1 MVVRQHGPK
10 AVQGGRRY
18 AYTEAYRNTL
28 DYFTGALEELGFEVS
43 TDPVGTLVAR
53 NRPAGVPVFGIGSHC
68 DSNRN
73 GGKYDGTMG
82 VVTALE
88 VCRLNAELGLD
99 LPKPP
104 PTQVVSIRL
113 PSALLNQ
120 LKAFASARD
129 VPYQALIKLLLA
141 ESLAKRRAA

>member
-1 MVVRQHGPK
+1 MTQK
-10 AVQGGRRY
+10 RRTTKTKRR
-18 AYTEAYRNTL
+18 AEIR
-28 DYFTGALEELGFEVS
+28 DYDTRDTSTMIDRDKPLTFE
-43 TDPVGTLVAR
+43 D
-53 NRPAGVPVFGIGSHC
+53 
-68 DSNRN
+68 
-73 GGKYDGTMG
+73 
-82 VVTALE
+82 
-88 VCRLNAELGLD
+88 LGLE